1 MPGDVCSD
9 QTICTKDPMKNTTTL
24 IKPLFERARKVP
36 FNIAPEQGARLASEI
51 FGERGW
57 TFKLVSGEANF
68 YAIPSEAVVAASAGG
83 LASLWC
89 LCFAAYHLLGAASR
103 HQRGTNDSDAQAFD
117 IGEYC
122 SAMRLGE
129 YVGFARSLFHG
140 EQEWP
145 RNLATPDPDMPL
157 ESEKG
162 KVNNLFFGSL
172 AWILLH
178 EIGHVHH
185 KHEKLIPAEQR
196 VRQEYVA
203 DNFATRWILDAA
215 GQGLRNEFRVLT
227 ICVALCWVFLNEA
240 EMGQGSDHPRAF
252 NRLREAFALFQG
264 LGLRSPALENATYLF
279 KAVFD
284 PQTVPPSFETPSE
297 GFDWMAARLEQLFP
311 R

>member
-1 MPGDVCSD
+1 MADALTTKLPV
-9 QTICTKDPMKNTTTL
+9 KDPMANPTTL
-24 IKPLFERARKVP
+24 VKRLFEHARKVP
-36 FNIAPEQGARLASEI
+36 FSIAPEQGERLASEI
-51 FGERGW
+51 FGKKGW
-57 TFKLVSGEANF
+57 TFKLVAGEANF
-68 YAIPSEAVVAASAGG
+68 YAIPADAVVAASAGG

-89 LCFAAYHLLGAASR
+89 LCYAAYHLIDAASR
-103 HQRGTNDSDAQAFD
+103 QQRGTNDPDAQAFD
-117 IGEYC
+117 IGGYS

-145 RNLATPDPDMPL
+145 RNLATPDPEMPL
-157 ESEKG
+157 DSEEG
-162 KVNNLFFGSL
+162 RVNNLFFGSL

-185 KHEKLIPAEQR
+185 KHEKLIPVEQR

-203 DNFATRWILDAA
+203 DDFATRWILEAA
-215 GQGLRNEFRVLT
+215 GQGLRNEFRVLV
-227 ICVALCWVFLNEA
+227 ICVALCWIFLNEA
-240 EMGQGSDHPRAF
+240 EIGQGSDHPPAF
-252 NRLREAFALFQG
+252 NRFRETSALFQG

-284 PQTVPPSFETPSE
+284 PETVSPAFENPSE
-297 GFDWMAARLEQLFP
+297 GFDWMVARLEQLFP